1 MVFQE
6 ALNLAEPARKVAK
19 KIPDARLSFLSACLL
34 KELGKSSEVRMSPE
48 NSFLILYR
56 NVQKKLTRIT
66 QNDESQ
72 KTNKRIHSFIMI

>member
-34 KELGKSSEVRMSPE
+34 KQLGKSSEVRSIFE
-48 NSFLILYR
+48 IYFLIL
-56 NVQKKLTRIT
+56 
-66 QNDESQ
+66 S
-72 KTNKRIHSFIMI
+72 

>member
-48 NSFLILYR
+48 NSFLTLYR

-66 QNDESQ
+66 QNDASQ